1 MSEDRPDRCQ
11 RPVAC
16 LGCVGRA
23 YEAVVLPVRSR
34 RGETPY
40 VMERIDL
47 RSLLTAGRALHERVE
62 DALSSRVFRNVT
74 VDKLISLAG
83 VGAERPVVSC
93 ADLVDAFFSYYE
105 FTKIWERRV
114 IAEAVSRAVMEERG
128 GVRGRSRPHR
138 HWAGRPRPPQRAL
151 RGMLPVEE
159 IDLSDDAAV
168 LTPEYA
174 RTLLAPL
181 TPGQT
186 TTDSGTGPDAGAG
199 PPGAGGRPGVTR
211 VAPPEPPSAV
221 PADRTAR
228 VTVHANIGPSGLFNL
243 LRVLMWLRDEH
254 AAVDVQLHLTAT
266 SPDGFDKVTLRNRL
280 MEPLEETATSLDVE
294 A

>member
-1 MSEDRPDRCQ
+1 LLHVMGVRQVRATQACLMSEDRPDRCQ

-105 FTKIWERRV
+105 FTK
-114 IAEAVSRAVMEERG
+114 
-128 GVRGRSRPHR
+128 RSRCQ
-138 HWAGRPRPPQRAL
+138 AG
-151 RGMLPVEE
+151 
-159 IDLSDDAAV
+159 
-168 LTPEYA
+168 
-174 RTLLAPL
+174 
-181 TPGQT
+181 
-186 TTDSGTGPDAGAG
+186 
-199 PPGAGGRPGVTR
+199 
-211 VAPPEPPSAV
+211 
-221 PADRTAR
+221 
-228 VTVHANIGPSGLFNL
+228 
-243 LRVLMWLRDEH
+243 
-254 AAVDVQLHLTAT
+254 
-266 SPDGFDKVTLRNRL
+266 
-280 MEPLEETATSLDVE
+280 
-294 A
+294 

>member
-138 HWAGRPRPPQRAL
+138 PPPRR
-151 RGMLPVEE
+151 RRYSCG
-159 IDLSDDAAV
+159 
-168 LTPEYA
+168 
-174 RTLLAPL
+174 
-181 TPGQT
+181 
-186 TTDSGTGPDAGAG
+186 AGAA
-199 PPGAGGRPGVTR
+199 PPALPMTATSAPAADGRGLGGDAPILRRRAAGGRRAVVPVRRWPRGVR
-211 VAPPEPPSAV
+211 
-221 PADRTAR
+221 
-228 VTVHANIGPSGLFNL
+228 
-243 LRVLMWLRDEH
+243 
-254 AAVDVQLHLTAT
+254 
-266 SPDGFDKVTLRNRL
+266 
-280 MEPLEETATSLDVE
+280 
-294 A
+294 